1 MSQGLHHNAKDT
13 GKPKAGEATP
23 GKHNFDIQPN
33 AGALQ
38 GATQAG
44 MSPLSLME
52 AKKSEAEK
60 ADNPLLQRMYPSST
74 K

>member
-33 AGALQ
+33 AGAL
-38 GATQAG
+38 
-44 MSPLSLME
+44 
-52 AKKSEAEK
+52 
-60 ADNPLLQRMYPSST
+60 
-74 K
+74 